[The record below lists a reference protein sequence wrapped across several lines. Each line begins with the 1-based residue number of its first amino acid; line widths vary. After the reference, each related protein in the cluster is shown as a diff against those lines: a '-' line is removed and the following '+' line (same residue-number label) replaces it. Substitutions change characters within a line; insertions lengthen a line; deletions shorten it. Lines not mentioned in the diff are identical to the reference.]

1 MCFANWFKYYDA
13 LPTSSAMNMGKMQHM
28 LKSFD
33 ASLSTTETCATTKN
47 KKDLFLL
54 ARKGLNKSLGLFH
67 CLEVSGGTVVNT
79 EEECAFI
86 FGLNQNN
93 AIVVTPDIG

>member
-1 MCFANWFKYYDA
+1 
-13 LPTSSAMNMGKMQHM
+13 MGKMEQM
-28 LKSFD
+28 LNSF
-33 ASLSTTETCATTKN
+33 AAYLSATEDFETMTKN
-47 KKDLFLL
+47 KDIFSL
-54 ARKGLNKSLGLFH
+54 ARTGFNKALGLFH